1 MSAKFA
7 PKGERPEWRMIY
19 EDLLAGAEPG
29 NVITYAQLEELLGRE
44 FASNRGPLYRARRTL
59 GELQHR
65 WLEAA
70 TGVGY
75 RVIEPTEHVR
85 VSAGHRRKS
94 RRQVGMAIRVL
105 DATDL
110 ERLTPSDLST
120 FDEQKKMTF
129 ALWAIFAHESRLRRI
144 EDALRKEGLL

>member
-1 MSAKFA
+1 MSAKFT
-7 PKGERPEWRMIY
+7 PKGERAEWRMIY
-19 EDLLAGAEPG
+19 EDLLASAEPG
-29 NVITYAQLEELLGRE
+29 HVITYAQLEELLGRE

-65 WLEAA
+65 WLES
-70 TGVGY
+70 TPGVGY
-75 RVIEPTEHVR
+75 RVIEPAEHVR
-85 VSAGHRRKS
+85 ISATHRRKS

-110 ERLTPSDLST
+110 ERLTPDGLAT
-120 FDEQKKMTF
+120 FDKQQKMTF